1 LGAIISE
8 FLLYLTEALTSIS
21 GKHKLYTNGVY
32 LDESIT
38 IVLDNRDIL
47 SGVCGANDGNLKVIE
62 GSLGGRIAAR
72 GNEIRF
78 EGADGDGQRRFKTL
92 MENLIARVREGENP
106 SPEYVR
112 ALTGLDTPAEEE
124 AIIHIPHGFG
134 RVYPRS
140 RNQAAYVRGMRK
152 YDISFGIG
160 PAGTGKTYLAVAEA
174 LRLVLAKKMRKLVL
188 TRPVVEA
195 GESLGFLPGDLAQ
208 KINPYLRPLYDA
220 MESLVPY
227 DIIHRMEE
235 TRAIEIAPLAYMR
248 GRSLNDCVVIL
259 DEAQNTTKE
268 QMKMFLT
275 RIGEGARAVVTGDI
289 TQIDLPRRADSGLLH
304 AVSVLSGVEGLHFA
318 YLHTADVVRNP
329 LVKKIIQAYEDS
341 ERPAERG
348 RQSDQNWRSEQ
359 SRANE
364 K

>member
-1 LGAIISE
+1 M
-8 FLLYLTEALTSIS
+8 
-21 GKHKLYTNGVY
+21 
-32 LDESIT
+32 DDSIT

-62 GSLGGRIAAR
+62 GSLGGRIATR
-72 GNEIRF
+72 GNEIRL
-78 EGADGDGQRRFKTL
+78 EGTDDDGVRRFKSL
-92 MENLIARVREGENP
+92 MDNLITLVREGENP
-106 SPEYVR
+106 SPEYVKS
-112 ALTGLDTPAEEE
+112 LTGTEIPAEEE
-124 AIIHIPHGFG
+124 SIIHIPHGFG

-140 RNQAAYVRGMRK
+140 KNQAAYVRGMRK
-152 YDISFGIG
+152 FDICFGIG
-160 PAGTGKTYLAVAEA
+160 PAGTGKTYLAIAYA
-174 LRLVLAKKMRKLVL
+174 LNLVLSKKMRKLVL

-235 TRAIEIAPLAYMR
+235 TRIIEIAPLAYMR

-259 DEAQNTTKE
+259 DEAQNTTRE

-275 RIGEGARAVVTGDI
+275 RIGEGGRAVVTGDV
-289 TQIDLPRRADSGLLH
+289 TQIDLPRRNESGLLH
-304 AVSVLSGVEGLHFA
+304 AVSVLSAVEGLCFS

-329 LVKKIIQAYEDS
+329 LVKKIIEAYES
-341 ERPAERG
+341 QSPEAPGVKNHERF
-348 RQSDQNWRSEQ
+348 
-359 SRANE
+359 
-364 K
+364 

>member
-1 LGAIISE
+1 
-8 FLLYLTEALTSIS
+8 
-21 GKHKLYTNGVY
+21 
-32 LDESIT
+32 
-38 IVLDNRDIL
+38 VLDNRDIL

-72 GNEIRF
+72 GNEIRL
-78 EGADGDGQRRFKTL
+78 EGADDEGIRRFKTV
-92 MENLIARVREGENP
+92 MDNLIALVRDGENP

-112 ALTGLDTPAEEE
+112 SLTGSPSPTEEE
-124 AIIHIPHGFG
+124 AIITIPHGFG

-140 RNQAAYVRGMRK
+140 GNQAAYVRGMRNF
-152 YDISFGIG
+152 DISFGIG
-160 PAGTGKTYLAVAEA
+160 PAGTGKTYLAVAQA
-174 LRLVLAKKMRKLVL
+174 LSLVLSKKMRKLVL

-235 TRAIEIAPLAYMR
+235 SRAIEIAPLAYMR
-248 GRSLNDCVVIL
+248 GRSLNDCMVIL
-259 DEAQNTTKE
+259 DEAQNTTRE

-275 RIGEGARAVVTGDI
+275 RIGEGGRAVITGDI
-289 TQIDLPRRADSGLLH
+289 TQIDLPRRHDSGLLH
-304 AVSVLSGVEGLHFA
+304 AVSVLGDVEGLHFA

-329 LVKKIIQAYEDS
+329 LVKKIIQAYEKQES
-341 ERPAERG
+341 F
-348 RQSDQNWRSEQ
+348 QQNKGPE
-359 SRANE
+359 AAVAKNG

>member
-1 LGAIISE
+1 M
-8 FLLYLTEALTSIS
+8 
-21 GKHKLYTNGVY
+21 
-32 LDESIT
+32 DESIT

-62 GSLGGRIAAR
+62 GSLGGRIATR
-72 GNEIRF
+72 GNEIRL
-78 EGADGDGQRRFKTL
+78 EGTDGEGVRRFKTL
-92 MENLIARVREGENP
+92 MDNLITLVREGENP
-106 SPEYVR
+106 SPEYIR
-112 ALTGLDTPAEEE
+112 ALTGSATPAQEDT
-124 AIIHIPHGFG
+124 IIQIPHGFG
-134 RVYPRS
+134 RVYPRNK
-140 RNQAAYVRGMRK
+140 NQAAYIRGMK
-152 YDISFGIG
+152 EHDISFSIG
-160 PAGTGKTYLAVAEA
+160 PAGTGKTYLAIA
-174 LRLVLAKKMRKLVL
+174 LALNLVLSKKMRKLVL

-235 TRAIEIAPLAYMR
+235 TRTIEIAPLAYMR

-275 RIGEGARAVVTGDI
+275 RIGEGARAMVTGDV
-289 TQIDLPRRADSGLLH
+289 TQIDLPRRNESGLLH
-304 AVSVLSGVEGLHFA
+304 AVSVLSGVEGLYFA

-329 LVKKIIQAYEDS
+329 LVKKIIQAYDDWKAG
-341 ERPAERG
+341 PLP
-348 RQSDQNWRSEQ
+348 QSSAPEM
-359 SRANE
+359 
-364 K
+364 